1 MKMMNIP
8 RFSIPGFGDDTKELY
23 IKLYGEDA
31 GSKFFSILTAS
42 PDEISVISRLIAYLA
57 EKKGREA

>member
-8 RFSIPGFGDDTKELY
+8 RFSTPGFGEDTKELY
-23 IKLYGEDA
+23 TRLYGEDV
-31 GSKFFSILTAS
+31 GGKFFDILTAS